1 MVSGASRAARFFA
14 SRKLET
20 LFKLRSL
27 GFFDRLTVRVIDD
40 ERTHPGSKK
49 IHS

>member
-1 MVSGASRAARFFA
+1 MVSGVSRAGRFFA
-14 SRKLET
+14 SRKLKI
-20 LFKLRSL
+20 LFKLRIL

-49 IHS
+49 VHS